1 MTSDLNKFD
10 ILRKN
15 KKWNSISPEQE
26 KIMALAS
33 VVDKIK
39 DDNLKLSKSFKSSPP
54 GNVKGKGKGKRKG
67 KGKGKG
73 KGKVK
78 VQGKKPPG
86 KITNMEKGKR
96 SGRIRNQNMERP
108 TPIKWMIRLNFG
120 VQRTRHGPSIN
131 PNNSSSMRR
140 TRPPILPTSSA
151 RTPIL
156 WTAPYPSSFRKSTV
170 RRSSDMTPAVFD
182 TGSGWAF
189 LRLTLSLIVP
199 TCFQYY

>member
-1 MTSDLNKFD
+1 MTFDLNKFE

-15 KKWNSISPEQE
+15 KKWNSIPPEQE
-26 KIMALAS
+26 QIIALVS
-33 VVDKIK
+33 VVEKLK
-39 DDNLKLSKSFKSSPP
+39 DDNLNLSKSFNSSPP
-54 GNVKGKGKGKRKG
+54 GNVKGKGKGKG
-67 KGKGKG
+67 KG
-73 KGKVK
+73 K

-131 PNNSSSMRR
+131 PNNLSLMRR
-140 TRPPILPTSSA
+140 ASPPILPTSVA
-151 RTPIL
+151 RTPSL

-170 RRSSDMTPAVFD
+170 RRTSDMPPAVVY
-182 TGSGWAF
+182 TGSGWSF
-189 LRLTLSLIVP
+189 LGLTSSLPVP

>member
-1 MTSDLNKFD
+1 MRYIKTKIDQYKYGYNISPDELMTSDLNKFD

-108 TPIKWMIRLNFG
+108 TPIK
-120 VQRTRHGPSIN
+120 
-131 PNNSSSMRR
+131 
-140 TRPPILPTSSA
+140 
-151 RTPIL
+151 
-156 WTAPYPSSFRKSTV
+156 
-170 RRSSDMTPAVFD
+170 
-182 TGSGWAF
+182 
-189 LRLTLSLIVP
+189 
-199 TCFQYY
+199 

>member
-1 MTSDLNKFD
+1 MRYIKTKIDQYKYGYNISPDELMTSDLNKFD

-54 GNVKGKGKGKRKG
+54 GNVKGKGKGKG
-67 KGKGKG
+67 KG
-73 KGKVK
+73 K

-96 SGRIRNQNMERP
+96 SGRIRNQNMEKP
-108 TPIKWMIRLNFG
+108 IPIK
-120 VQRTRHGPSIN
+120 
-131 PNNSSSMRR
+131 
-140 TRPPILPTSSA
+140 
-151 RTPIL
+151 
-156 WTAPYPSSFRKSTV
+156 
-170 RRSSDMTPAVFD
+170 
-182 TGSGWAF
+182 
-189 LRLTLSLIVP
+189 
-199 TCFQYY
+199 